1 MCYRIL
7 AMTAEV
13 AIMNRIGVALAA
25 DSAVTIGGGEGD
37 KTYSSA
43 DKLFQLSHSEPVG
56 VMVYGSADYVG
67 IPWETIIKEY
77 RRSLGEKKF
86 PTVAQYASDFFRF
99 LGGSRNLF
107 PKQAQEQ
114 NFLDTM
120 NVLYVHY
127 GVLLDEIQ
135 EKLNAE
141 TQKHGKLSETDFIRI
156 ISDIVDGELKYVRAF
171 ERLEKINDASV
182 TAIIKRFAGQIN
194 KIKKSCF
201 GTLPMSAAASKKLQ
215 LIGAEILCRNVYTP
229 GESGVVFAG
238 FGENE
243 VMPVIHEYKI
253 KGMFENKPMFLSIGE
268 SKITTNSDWVI
279 YPFAQ
284 TEILDLFT
292 DGIHPAR
299 LKHMHD
305 STGEFFSQGVA
316 SILEVIGKETPGLR
330 DETKQQV
337 RSQIEKLVEKL
348 FLEWDKAKED
358 YWKSVFRM
366 LPSFPKDE
374 LASAAESLV
383 ELTKFQERITPGL
396 ETVGG
401 PIDVAVITKGDGFV
415 WIKRKLYYNPSLNPR
430 TIA

>member
-1 MCYRIL
+1 
-7 AMTAEV
+7 MTAEV

-25 DSAVTIGGGEGD
+25 DSAVTIGGGESE
-37 KTYSSA
+37 KAYSSA
-43 DKLFQLSHSEPVG
+43 DKLFHLSHSAPVG

-86 PTVAQYASDFFRF
+86 STVAQYASDFFRF
-99 LGGSRNLF
+99 LEGSRILF

-120 NVLYVHY
+120 NVLYAHY
-127 GVLLDEIQ
+127 DGLVDEIQ

-141 TQKHGKLSETDFIRI
+141 TKERGKLGETDFVRI
-156 ISDIVDGELKYVRAF
+156 ISDIVDEELNYVRTS
-171 ERLEKINDASV
+171 ELLNNASV
-182 TAIIKRFAGQIN
+182 VAVLRRFSDQIN
-194 KIKKSCF
+194 KIKKACF
-201 GTLPMSAAASKKLQ
+201 GTLPMSAATSKKVQ
-215 LIGAEILCRNVYTP
+215 LIGTEILCRNVYVR

-238 FGENE
+238 FGEKE
-243 VMPVIHEYKI
+243 VMPVIHVYKI
-253 KGMFENKPMFLSIGE
+253 KGMLENKPMFLSIGE
-268 SKITTNSDWVI
+268 SKITADSDSIIW
-279 YPFAQ
+279 PFAQ
-284 TEILDLFT
+284 TEILDLFI

-299 LKHMHD
+299 LEHMRD

-316 SILEVIGKETPGLR
+316 SILEVIGRENPGLR
-330 DETKQQV
+330 DETKHQV
-337 RSQIEKLVEKL
+337 RSQIEQLVEKL

-358 YWKSVFRM
+358 YWENVLQM

-374 LASAAESLV
+374 LASVAEVLV
-383 ELTKFQERITPGL
+383 ELTKFRERITPGL

-401 PIDVAVITKGDGFV
+401 PIDVAIITKGDGFV